1 MHTHT
6 QASLSNKNMFAF
18 SSCPT
23 FWLQLIL
30 TSSYLFYVPTK
41 HLLFSCSHY
50 HTLLTF
56 LHLLLPI
63 SSFSFHPKLS
73 QDTYSIPSSSPSGLC
88 LLQWKASVNHTN
100 VSHMNISQLN
110 APGGEGK
117 TLYHTYNQVPKAKLN
132 HLCHLSVKPSL
143 LSQI

>member
-1 MHTHT
+1 
-6 QASLSNKNMFAF
+6 MFAF

>member
-1 MHTHT
+1 
-6 QASLSNKNMFAF
+6 MFAF

-30 TSSYLFYVPTK
+30 TSPLYLFYVPTK
-41 HLLFSCSHY
+41 YLLFSCSHY

-56 LHLLLPI
+56 FHLLLPI

-73 QDTYSIPSSSPSGLC
+73 QDMYSITSSSLSGLC
-88 LLQWKASVNHTN
+88 LLQWKASVNCTN

-110 APGGEGK
+110 PPGAKGK
-117 TLYHTYNQVPKAKLN
+117 TLYHTYNQVTKAKLN